1 MPSVFSRYWLPMAGM
16 PEMRVV
22 VCYYFASQSIPL
34 GSEIA
39 AAFTSLGHEV
49 FCFDSSARESHMGLK
64 RIAKSFA
71 KLMGAKRRLS
81 AYFEAH
87 QNQRLA
93 QDFVDFCRSAVPDLV
108 LVIRGE
114 GIPQDAL
121 DTVAAA
127 CRAKTAVWWVKNPR
141 WQGKF
146 LQEAKRFNSAFTI
159 DESLCAQG
167 INYLPCWSANRTV
180 FFPLP
185 FEQKKR
191 GLLFIGT
198 WSERR
203 QHYLES
209 LADLPLEIIGP
220 EWDRLPLG
228 NPLRPR
234 VVGERVSQEEMAERY
249 RSVWAVVDINQIEQT
264 QGQGV
269 NMRFADVPA
278 SGTVL
283 LTEPSREIE
292 RWQLAEHCA
301 QLFRSRDE
309 LRACALAVLDEAEM
323 CRAMCEAAVEVA
335 LTMPTF
341 VDRAQQILDV
351 LSSHRRHQ

>member
-1 MPSVFSRYWLPMAGM
+1 
-16 PEMRVV
+16 MRVV

-49 FCFDSSARESHMGLK
+49 FCFDSSARESHMAAK

-71 KLMGAKRRLS
+71 KLIGAKRRLS
-81 AYFEAH
+81 AYFEAQ
-87 QNQRLA
+87 QNKRLA
-93 QDFVDFCRSAVPDLV
+93 QDFLDFCRDASPDLI

-121 DTVAAA
+121 DAVVAEYN
-127 CRAKTAVWWVKNPR
+127 AKTAVWWVKNPR
-141 WQGKF
+141 WQTKF
-146 LQEAKRFNSAFTI
+146 LEEAKRFDSAFTI
-159 DESLCAQG
+159 DESACDQRIG
-167 INYLPCWSANRTV
+167 YLPCWSANRTV
-180 FFPLP
+180 FHPLP
-185 FEQKKR
+185 FDDKKR

-203 QHYLES
+203 QNYLEA

-220 EWDRLPLG
+220 EWDRLSLG
-228 NPLRPR
+228 SPLRAC
-234 VVGERVSQEEMAERY
+234 VIGERVSQEEMAERY
-249 RSVWAVVDINQIEQT
+249 RSVWAVVDINQIEQA

-283 LTEPSREIE
+283 ITEPSQEIE
-292 RWQLAEHCA
+292 RWHLADHCA
-301 QLFRSRDE
+301 QLFTSPNE
-309 LRACALAVLDEAEM
+309 LRACAQALLDDAGKCRLMSAAATEM
-323 CRAMCEAAVEVA
+323 AS
-335 LTMPTF
+335 TMPTF
-341 VDRAQQILDV
+341 VDRARQILNT
-351 LSSHRRHQ
+351 LHESGGEKSGN